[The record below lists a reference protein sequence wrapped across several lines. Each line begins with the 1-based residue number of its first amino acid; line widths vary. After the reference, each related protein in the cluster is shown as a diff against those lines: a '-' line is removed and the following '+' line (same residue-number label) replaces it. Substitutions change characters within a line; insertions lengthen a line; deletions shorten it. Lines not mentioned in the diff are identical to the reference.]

1 MLAFIVNIGLI
12 LLILG
17 LLITLHELGHFLA
30 AKWSKVQVDEFAIG
44 MGPAIFQKEYKGTF
58 YTLRA
63 LPIGGYVKILGDGD
77 DFEEGKQKEKD
88 NPNNFQNI
96 HILKK
101 IFILSAGVL
110 MNLMTAVIIYY
121 GFLFM
126 SGFQAPA
133 PAIDDF
139 TPWFGTVQTEIND
152 EIEYKVAEEG
162 NASESEMPEEGVI
175 VSVGMPGDSA
185 DEMNEVILS
194 SEVTD
199 FIGINIGEE
208 VQFGICEDTTDDDT
222 CGLYTVEVS
231 DEGKVG
237 IYLPQNFIDLI
248 VYEGMEKVFG
258 GFVHSANVVQMG
270 VVYISR
276 TFSDASDTGDYSDA
290 ANTVASPIG
299 LYFIVDLIRS
309 YGLLGILDLI
319 ANLSLTLFIMNLLPI
334 PALDGGRIVLVSLEE
349 LLGDRYNKTIEAW
362 AIRLS
367 FFALMLF
374 MVAIIVKDILYL
386 DKFKELLG

>member
-1 MLAFIVNIGLI
+1 MVAFIINVALI
-12 LLILG
+12 LFVLG

-58 YTLRA
+58 YTLRV

-77 DFEEGKQKEKD
+77 DFEEGKKIEKD
-88 NPNNFQNI
+88 NPHNFQNI

-101 IFILSAGVL
+101 ILILSAGVL

-121 GFLFM
+121 GFLFV
-126 SGFQAPA
+126 SDFKAPA
-133 PAIDDF
+133 PGIENF
-139 TPWFGTVQTEIND
+139 TPWFGTEQTQ
-152 EIEYKVAEEG
+152 IEGDIQYKVAEEG
-162 NASESEMPEEGVI
+162 NASESEMPEEGFI
-175 VSVGMPGDSA
+175 VSVGYPGESA
-185 DEMNEVILS
+185 DEMDEVILS
-194 SEVTD
+194 SEVSTFISANTD
-199 FIGINIGEE
+199 TE
-208 VQFGICEDTTDDDT
+208 VQFGICEDTSNEET
-222 CGLYTVEVS
+222 CGLYTVKVS
-231 DEGKVG
+231 EEGKVG
-237 IYLPQNFIDLI
+237 IYLPLNYIDLI

-270 VVYISR
+270 VVYIGQ
-276 TFSDASDTGDYSDA
+276 TFSSASESGDYSEA

-349 LLGDRYNKTIEAW
+349 IMGDKYNKTVEAW
-362 AIRLS
+362 AIRIS
-367 FFALMLF
+367 FLALMLF
-374 MVAIIVKDILYL
+374 MVAIIVKDIFYL
-386 DKFKELLG
+386 DNFKELLG